1 MTSADSRTF
10 AVRHVQLARAA
21 FAAIAALMI
30 TFSPDHSAAVGS
42 AVFSGFAIATGLVL
56 LLSVWLV
63 YPAGRRWPAAAIG
76 GVTVAAGMASGL
88 YPLRTVAGYF
98 AIVIVWALL
107 SGVLEL
113 IAGWRGL
120 AGRRE
125 RREIAPGIADAR
137 PAVPAGPRSES
148 RDGAVIGAITIL
160 LGIGLLFV
168 QPAYAL
174 DYTIEEA
181 HATFTLTGI
190 TIGVGLFGGYAAIVA
205 VYLGIAGFSPRTAD
219 TAAVTAEPETAASF
233 TAESATADAPASADP
248 TPQKDSA

>member
-1 MTSADSRTF
+1 M
-10 AVRHVQLARAA
+10 
-21 FAAIAALMI
+21 
-30 TFSPDHSAAVGS
+30 
-42 AVFSGFAIATGLVL
+42 
-56 LLSVWLV
+56 
-63 YPAGRRWPAAAIG
+63 
-76 GVTVAAGMASGL
+76 
-88 YPLRTVAGYF
+88 AGYF
-98 AIVIVWALL
+98 ANVIVWALV
-107 SGVLEL
+107 SGLLEL

-120 AGRRE
+120 SGRRE

-137 PAVPAGPRSES
+137 PAVPVGPRSES
-148 RDGAVIGAITIL
+148 RDAAVIGAITIL

-219 TAAVTAEPETAASF
+219 PDGAEFAEPGVAAGLTAG
-233 TAESATADAPASADP
+233 SATADAPASADP